1 MEENILTSREIE
13 VMNLLIYGYN
23 NSEIAENLCIS
34 VHTAKAHI
42 SSIYEKLNV
51 TNRVQAIVKCLK
63 ENLIKISD

>member
-51 TNRVQAIVKCLK
+51 KNRVQAIVKCLK
-63 ENLIKISD
+63 ENLIKISG